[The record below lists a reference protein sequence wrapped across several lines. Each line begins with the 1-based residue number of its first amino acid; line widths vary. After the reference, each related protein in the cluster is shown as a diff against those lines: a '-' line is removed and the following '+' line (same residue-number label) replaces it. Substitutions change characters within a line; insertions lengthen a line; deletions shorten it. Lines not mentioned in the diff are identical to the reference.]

1 MITDSS
7 LVIMITELAKVSRIV
22 TYFKIKKWSDNLP
35 AIDVCPSRILHR
47 HYTICSGLSCCSTV
61 QPYLGDI
68 SHVYSESALE
78 RLARKPTDI
87 PLNLQALNMIYLED
101 ESQKIRIKLWRE
113 VDKFVCQGAR
123 GIVVHHE

>member
-35 AIDVCPSRILHR
+35 AIDVCQSRILHR
-47 HYTICSGLSCCSTV
+47 HYTIYSGLSCCSTV
-61 QPYLGDI
+61 QPYLRDI
-68 SHVYSESALE
+68 SDVYNESALE
-78 RLARKPTDI
+78 RFGRKPTAI

-101 ESQKIRIKLWRE
+101 ESQKIRIRVWRE
-113 VDKFVCQGAR
+113 ADNFVRLSAW
-123 GIVVHHE
+123 GIVVHPD